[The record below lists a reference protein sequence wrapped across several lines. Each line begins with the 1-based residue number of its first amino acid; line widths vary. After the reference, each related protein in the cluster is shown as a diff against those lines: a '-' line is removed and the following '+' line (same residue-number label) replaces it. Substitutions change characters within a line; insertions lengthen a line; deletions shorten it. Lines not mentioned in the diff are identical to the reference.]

1 MNTKLKARKFRI
13 RKAQPL
19 TIEMSAVDGAGAQ
32 MARSVAQTAN
42 AANAANEAAEIA
54 ALPRVAG
61 DPAGHGPVVVRAP
74 RPAEVPPHRPTLVPP
89 QSRDPMPETDDGF
102 GPDHYPTAARS
113 APVAGASPTISTPQE
128 LDAEAEEEAI
138 RRESLTGRQLRLAR
152 RMAQKHGLPATSD
165 FDAVRLLRRA
175 GIDPFQRSN
184 MLELVVGDQ
193 EPNGTAVQVVDP
205 SGPGTLPQTV
215 RPVSPPSKEVRQDA
229 GRLQDIMAIQRD
241 LSRRRRLRMLL
252 LVVRLAFFV
261 GLPTLLAGIYF
272 YTIATP
278 LYATKS
284 EFVIQKAEGPAGSAM
299 GGLLAGTTFATTTDS
314 VTVQSYLQ
322 SRDAMVRLDQDLG
335 YKTHFSAP
343 DIDPLQRLESDATN
357 EAAYRLYKRNVKI
370 GFDPTEGIIR
380 MEVIALDPQI
390 SMKFSSALIKYAEQQ
405 VDQLTQ
411 RVREDQ
417 MRGARESYD
426 EAEKNMLASQRRVV
440 DLQQKYKVLS
450 SEVEVTMLASQI
462 TALEAQLTQEKL
474 RLDELLSNASPSAAR
489 VDPLRNRIAALQD
502 EIAAFRAK
510 MTDSGDGGQ
519 SLAEIQSELLAA
531 QADVTTRQLM
541 LSTALG
547 AMETARTEANR
558 QVRYLSVSVNPVA
571 PDEPTYPR
579 AFEDTF
585 MAFMIFAGVYLMLS
599 MTASILREQ
608 VSA

>member
-13 RKAQPL
+13 RKAQSL
-19 TIEMSAVDGAGAQ
+19 TIEAVAVDVTDAQ
-32 MARSVAQTAN
+32 
-42 AANAANEAAEIA
+42 IA
-54 ALPRVAG
+54 AQVRRDVADALPLVAG
-61 DPAGHGPVVVRAP
+61 DGRTRGPVPLRAAP
-74 RPAEVPPHRPTLVPP
+74 RSNDPLPRPKLVPP
-89 QSRDPMPETDDGF
+89 VRHKIQLPETDDGF
-102 GPDHYPTAARS
+102 GPGLFPTAGN
-113 APVAGASPTISTPQE
+113 PVAQPVARARQPEPAPQD
-128 LDAEAEEEAI
+128 LDPEAEEEAI

-184 MLELVVGDQ
+184 MLELVVGDGDTPGTAMQ
-193 EPNGTAVQVVDP
+193 VTDPNGP
-205 SGPGTLPQTV
+205 NTLPQTV
-215 RPVSPPSKEVRQDA
+215 RPAPLPSKEVRPDVS
-229 GRLQDIMAIQRD
+229 RLQDIMAIQRD
-241 LSRRRRLRMLL
+241 LTKRRRLRMILL
-252 LVVRLAFFV
+252 MARLAFFV
-261 GLPTLLAGIYF
+261 GLPTLIAAIYF
-272 YTIATP
+272 YTLATP

-284 EFVIQKAEGPAGSAM
+284 EFVIQKAEGAGGAAM

-314 VTVQSYLQ
+314 VTVQSYLE
-322 SRDAMVRLDQDLG
+322 SRDAMLRLDKDLG
-335 YKTHFSAP
+335 FKAHFSAEGV
-343 DIDPLQRLESDATN
+343 DALQRLEPDATN

-380 MEVIALDPQI
+380 MEVIALDPQV
-390 SMKFSSALIKYAEQQ
+390 SMQFSRALIQYAEQQ
-405 VDQLTQ
+405 VDQLTK

-417 MRGARESYD
+417 MQGARAGYD
-426 EAEKNMLASQRRVV
+426 QAEKNMLAAQRRVV
-440 DLQQKYKVLS
+440 ELQQKYKVLS

-462 TALEAQLTQEKL
+462 TSLEAQMTQEKL
-474 RLDELLSNASPSAAR
+474 RLDELLANPKPSAAR
-489 VDPLRNRIAALQD
+489 VDPIRNRITALEVQ
-502 EIAAFRAK
+502 IAANRAK
-510 MTDSGDGGQ
+510 MTENDIGGQ

-541 LSTALG
+541 LSTALA
-547 AMETARTEANR
+547 AMETARMEANR
-558 QVRYLSVSVNPVA
+558 QVRYLSVGVNPVA